1 MASKRT
7 NRGEEV
13 LRREY
18 RDDRG
23 IDDAHP
29 FAGAIAVGNDIMMEA
44 KRTDEKGCGWTDTRV
59 APLGSSLQLNTLDYP
74 TFSATTHQRTFCI
87 LRPCQEQAGIYTNQ
101 SFMMRYNSSYLPS
114 VACFGQSSFIYP

>member
-7 NRGEEV
+7 NEGEEV

-18 RDDRG
+18 RDDCG
-23 IDDAHP
+23 IDDAHS

-59 APLGSSLQLNTLDYP
+59 APLGSSLQVNMVPHILSYHSP
-74 TFSATTHQRTFCI
+74 TQVLHSQTIPGTKLQVQNINIRIKA
-87 LRPCQEQAGIYTNQ
+87 
-101 SFMMRYNSSYLPS
+101 S
-114 VACFGQSSFIYP
+114 